1 MQKLWSPPLFLLL
14 LCCCLSGGRANRVYV
29 HPFSLF
35 AAENVS
41 CETLQ
46 PQTTKHFETLPVATL
61 DKEFLEPD
69 SRTRWSEQDWQ
80 RQNITRR
87 TAVLAELL
95 NSLGL
100 RMYQV
105 LSTKQHGTNTLLS
118 PVNTYGSLVTFYLG
132 ASKKTASS
140 YQLLLGLNRDTDQE
154 DCVSLVDGHK
164 VLKTLQS
171 INSLVDD
178 GPIDEIYTQVWAFTR
193 ENSQVSEDFIRG
205 TQDFS
210 DMSFIRGVD
219 FSKPQE
225 AEELVNSFVDKTSE
239 GKVKSLFK
247 DLKSS
252 ANLLFISSF
261 SFKGNWRTAFRP
273 ERTSLQEFH
282 VNETTTVMAP
292 LMTHTGQYH
301 YLNDKVRRCTVVKLA
316 LSKRS
321 YMLLVLPHEGANLQ
335 DIEAKLRTDVI
346 SGWHQ
351 NLKEGL
357 LELSLPKF
365 SMSSVTDLRD
375 LLTNMAAELEAK
387 LLGSQAEFN
396 RLSTTKPFNI
406 DKAFN
411 QVLFEMSEEGA
422 EDPQDRNQEAGV
434 PLKLSINRP
443 FFFSVTEGDS
453 NAILMLGKVT
463 NPTL

>member
-1 MQKLWSPPLFLLL
+1 MHGSHLLVFLL
-14 LCCCLSGGRANRVYV
+14 CYCLSGSHANRVYV
-29 HPFSLF
+29 HPFNLF

-46 PQTTKHFETLPVATL
+46 TQTSKPLETLPVAPL
-61 DKEFLEPD
+61 DIEVLTPD
-69 SRTRWSEQDWQ
+69 SRDQSKLDAQ
-80 RQNITRR
+80 RQNITER

-100 RMYQV
+100 RMYQA
-105 LSTKQHGTNTLLS
+105 LSSKQPSTNTLLS
-118 PVNTYGSLVTFYLG
+118 PVNMYGSLVTLYLG
-132 ASKKTASS
+132 ASKKTARPF
-140 YQLLLGLNRDTDQE
+140 QLLLGLSSDTDRE

-178 GPIDEIYTQVWAFTR
+178 GPQDEITTQVWAFTR
-193 ENSQVSEDFIRG
+193 QDVQLSEDFIQG

-210 DMSFIRGVD
+210 DKSFIRSVD

-225 AEELVNSFVDKTSE
+225 AEQLVNNFVEKTSD
-239 GKVKSLFK
+239 GKVKGIFK
-247 DLKSS
+247 DLNSS
-252 ANLLFISSF
+252 SDLLFVTSF
-261 SFKGNWRTAFRP
+261 NFQGNWKTAFQP

-282 VNETTTVMAP
+282 VDETTTVMAP

-301 YLNDKVRRCTVVKLA
+301 YLNDKVRRCTVVKLS

-321 YMLLVLPHEGANLQ
+321 YMLLVLPHEGANLH
-335 DIEAKLRTDVI
+335 DIESRLHTDM
-346 SGWHQ
+346 SDWHQ
-351 NLKEGL
+351 SFQEGL

-365 SMSSVTDLRD
+365 SMSSVTDLHD
-375 LLTNMAAELEAK
+375 LLTNMDPEIEAQ
-387 LLGSQAEFN
+387 LLGSQADFSQ
-396 RLSTTKPFNI
+396 LSNIKPFTI
-406 DKAFN
+406 DKAVN
-411 QVLFEMSEEGA
+411 KVLFEMSEEGA
-422 EDPQDRNQEAGV
+422 EPQDKIQEAGI

-443 FFFSVTEGDS
+443 FFFSVIEGES
-453 NAILMLGKVT
+453 NAILMLGKIT